1 MRKNTLKEKLAA
13 GETTLGMTIG
23 FHSPDVIEIVGALGV
38 DYVTLDAEHGPF
50 DDLALLHSIRAAESA
65 GATPLVRLPN
75 DPDLILRV
83 LDAGAQGVHVPGV
96 GDAEEAEDAVVSS
109 RFAPDGARTLYAASR
124 SGGYGLGIS
133 EEEFA
138 ETSNHETL
146 ITVQIDHPDG
156 VDNLAEILEVPGID
170 IVQVEPREIWRLG
183 GASSLAEAE
192 KVADGLVRQAIA
204 AGKWVSSDVLLDET
218 FDQQVKRL
226 RALGVQMLTA
236 SARDFIVAGA
246 RRFLSV
252 RGRRPTR

>member
-1 MRKNTLKEKLAA
+1 M
-13 GETTLGMTIG
+13 
-23 FHSPDVIEIVGALGV
+23 
-38 DYVTLDAEHGPF
+38 
-50 DDLALLHSIRAAESA
+50 
-65 GATPLVRLPN
+65 
-75 DPDLILRV
+75 
-83 LDAGAQGVHVPGV
+83 
-96 GDAEEAEDAVVSS
+96 
-109 RFAPDGARTLYAASR
+109 
-124 SGGYGLGIS
+124 
-133 EEEFA
+133 
-138 ETSNHETL
+138 
-146 ITVQIDHPDG
+146 
-156 VDNLAEILEVPGID
+156 
-170 IVQVEPREIWRLG
+170 QVEPREFWRLG